1 MGQSRSRTNPPNPVH
16 VHLPHN
22 ACSVNSILSRYTYS
36 NISLIKYWYDLRV
49 DQSVLNDP
57 RITAVGLLVEA
68 HAGLSAR
75 FTAQFEQHGL
85 SPVEFEVLTR
95 LVRSPDNRLRMT
107 DLAAQT
113 SLPTSGVTRVVD
125 RMERDGLL
133 TRRAC
138 PADRRSSFAVATDS
152 GCKRLDAV
160 LPGHLRIIEEWFT
173 GQLDPESL
181 ARLLD
186 GLRRVRDAVH
196 PGATAGATDPE
207 PAPDSR

>member
-1 MGQSRSRTNPPNPVH
+1 M
-16 VHLPHN
+16 
-22 ACSVNSILSRYTYS
+22 
-36 NISLIKYWYDLRV
+36 
-49 DQSVLNDP
+49 DQNLFNDP

-75 FTAQFEQHGL
+75 FTAQFEEHGL
-85 SPVEFEVLTR
+85 SAVEFDVLTR
-95 LVRSPDNRLRMT
+95 LARSPDYQLRMT

-113 SLPTSGVTRVVD
+113 SLSTSGTTRVVD

-133 TRRAC
+133 ARRASQ
-138 PADRRSSFAVATDS
+138 ADRRSSFAVVTES
-152 GCKRLDAV
+152 GRKRLDAV

-181 ARLLD
+181 TQLLD

-196 PGATAGATDPE
+196 PGATAGATGPGPDRDRTGATTDPVVDGAGLAE
-207 PAPDSR
+207 SPRAENRQKERQNCSTARLLLGKSVSRLFPSN